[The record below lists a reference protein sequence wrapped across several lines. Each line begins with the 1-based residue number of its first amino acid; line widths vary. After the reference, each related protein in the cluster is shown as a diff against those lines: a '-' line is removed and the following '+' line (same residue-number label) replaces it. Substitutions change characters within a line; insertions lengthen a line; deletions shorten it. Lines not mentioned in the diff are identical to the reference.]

1 MVDLRRSFRSVR
13 KSMKI
18 ITKSD
23 IQSKN
28 NDINQ
33 AQTPKDLVPN
43 YNYTKRATAMKMS
56 TNEEDLK

>member
-1 MVDLRRSFRSVR
+1 
-13 KSMKI
+13 MKI

-43 YNYTKRATAMKMS
+43 YTKRATAMKMS